1 MAVVY
6 IEVPHNISDI
16 MPYII
21 TDKDCILSEIF
32 QTHTCFFYD
41 TCSLRR
47 HANLKVPIAKKVLE
61 YFKQQDGIII
71 ITRCILMELASYSG
85 ILHQNYIDY
94 IKLCAEYGIDVLVM
108 YEEDIFDILDVC
120 FSTNAAINDYL
131 CWAVRLMKIPVSTI
145 TTTLEAHKNLYDT
158 VIKGKNKDR
167 GSVFAEFFQT
177 VRKNKE
183 SGDNLGE
190 EILAICLYL
199 LSRLPGERDGKFCI
213 ITEDKGAAGKIDALF
228 HQIAKRHQGKRITL
242 LSTPKLAQIMFRE
255 DIVKEKEELKEL
267 LSSGTEGNVVVLGT
281 RIYDIRNR
289 IISMECEQ
297 LAELIIE
304 PNGIH
309 ITF

>member
-1 MAVVY
+1 MAVGY
-6 IEVPHNISDI
+6 TEDPHNISDI

-21 TDKDCILSEIF
+21 TDKDRILSKIF
-32 QTHTCFFYD
+32 QKQTCFFYD
-41 TCSLRR
+41 TCSFRR
-47 HANLKVPIAKKVLE
+47 HANLKVPIAKKLLE
-61 YFKQQDGIII
+61 YFKQRDGIII

-94 IKLCAEYGIDVLVM
+94 IKLCTEYGIDVLIM

-120 FSTNAAINDYL
+120 FSTNAAINNYL
-131 CWAVRLMKIPVSTI
+131 SWAVRLMKMPVSTI
-145 TTTLEAHKNLYDT
+145 TMTLETHRDLYDT
-158 VIKGKNKDR
+158 VIKGKNKER
-167 GSVFAEFFQT
+167 GNVFTEFFQA

-199 LSRLPGERDGKFCI
+199 LSCLPGENDGKFCI
-213 ITEDKGAAGKIDALF
+213 ITEDKGAAGKIDELF
-228 HQIAKRHQGKRITL
+228 RKKAKSHQGKKIIL
-242 LSTPKLAQIMFRE
+242 FSTPKLAQIMFRE
-255 DIVKEKEELKEL
+255 DIVKEKEELEEL

-281 RIYDIRNR
+281 CIYDIRNR
-289 IISMECEQ
+289 VISMESGQ
-297 LAELIIE
+297 LAELIME